1 MTTVPTMNADHDL
14 MLRIYTT
21 MIRIN
26 EADKAI
32 QRGLSAGELQ
42 FQYYPAGGQEAIPA
56 GIAPHLRREDYA
68 VITYRCIHDIVAK
81 GTPLKE
87 IMAEMYGRAAGT
99 SKGKGGP
106 MHLSDP
112 HAGLMV
118 TTGIVGAGLPIANG
132 LALAAQ
138 MQGSGRVTVVNFGDG
153 ATSTGA
159 FHEAM
164 TLASVW
170 RLPMVFVCQ
179 NNQYAEYTALAEY
192 TRSESFARKAD
203 SYEIPGVRVDGND
216 PIAVH
221 AAAGEAIARA
231 RRGEGP
237 VLIEAVCH
245 RLQGHSFGS
254 DDTHMDRKALE
265 AARKAAP
272 IGAFR
277 ARLLAAGVA
286 SEAEIAKLEKDIRAE
301 VDEAIAFARAAPPPA
316 PEELYTDVFASPAF
330 VPELGMRDSSPPAHP
345 RRPDAGSR
353 QLPFAAAITDALDVA
368 LARDPRVVLLGED
381 IADPAGGVLKATHGL
396 SSKYGRD
403 RVRPTPIAETA
414 IVGAAIGAA
423 LGGMRPVAEIMIND
437 FLEVCMDQV
446 ANHAAKLRYMSGG
459 RTAVPL
465 VIRTTSAG
473 FVGSFGAQH
482 SQSLEAWLAHTPGL
496 KVVYPS
502 TGYDAKGLLLSC
514 IEDEDP
520 CVFFEPV
527 RCYFTP
533 GPVPEGYYTIPLG
546 VADIKRPGK
555 DATIVTYGWTVPE
568 SLIAAEKLMKEG
580 IDVEV
585 MDLRSIVP
593 LDRAAIL
600 ESVGR
605 TKRALITH
613 SAVEFGGF
621 GAELA
626 TLIHQNLHGI
636 LEAPVAR
643 VGGRYTPVPF
653 SQALENQHF
662 PTEARIADAVRALL
676 GRSRA

>member
-1 MTTVPTMNADHDL
+1 MATAPAPGIDRALALGV
-14 MLRIYTT
+14 YTT
-21 MIRIN
+21 MARIAA
-26 EADKAI
+26 ADKAI
-32 QRGLSAGELQ
+32 QRGLSAGEIQ

-56 GIAPHLRREDYA
+56 GIAPHLTREDYA
-68 VITYRCIHDIVAK
+68 VITYRCVHDIVAK
-81 GTPLKE
+81 GTPMKE

-112 HAGLMV
+112 HSGLMA

-132 LALAAQ
+132 LALASQ
-138 MQGSGRVTVVNFGDG
+138 MLGTGRVTVVNFGDG

-159 FHEAM
+159 FHEAL
-164 TLASVW
+164 TLAAAW
-170 RLPMVFVCQ
+170 NLPVVFVCQ
-179 NNQYAEYTALAEY
+179 NNQYAEYTSLAEY
-192 TRSESFARKAD
+192 TKLQSFADKAAG
-203 SYEIPGVRVDGND
+203 YRMPGVRVDGTD
-216 PIAVH
+216 PLAVH
-221 AAAGEAIARA
+221 AAAGTAIARA

-237 VLIEAVCH
+237 TLIEAVCH
-245 RLQGHSFGS
+245 RLQGHAFGS
-254 DDTHMDRKALE
+254 EIEHMDKAALE
-265 AARKAAP
+265 AAKAAAP
-272 IGAFR
+272 VPTFR

-286 SEAEIAKLEKDIRAE
+286 NEAELAKIDQAARAE
-301 VDEAIAFARAAPPPA
+301 VDEALVYARAAPAPA
-316 PEELYTDVFASPAF
+316 AEELYTDVYANGATI
-330 VPELGMRDSSPPAHP
+330 PELDTRAAARAQGTPVPA
-345 RRPDAGSR
+345 AGTR

-368 LARDPRVVLLGED
+368 LARDKRVVLFGED
-381 IADPAGGVLKATHGL
+381 IADPSGGVLKATYGL
-396 SSKYGRD
+396 STKHGRD

-465 VIRTTSAG
+465 TIRTTTAG

-482 SQSLEAWLAHTPGL
+482 SQSLEAWLTHTPGL

-502 TGYDAKGLLLSC
+502 TGYEAKGLLLSC

-520 CVFFEPV
+520 CIFFEPV

-555 DATIVTYGWTVPE
+555 DLTLISWGWPVPE
-568 SLIAAEKLMKEG
+568 SLAAAETLAKEG

-585 MDLRSIVP
+585 LDLRSLVP
-593 LDRAAIL
+593 LDRPAIL
-600 ESVGR
+600 ESVAR
-605 TKRALITH
+605 TRRALIVH
-613 SAVEFGGF
+613 SAIEFGGY
-621 GAELA
+621 GAEIA
-626 TLIHQNLHGI
+626 TLIHQGLHGT
-636 LEAPVAR
+636 LKAPVGR
-643 VGGRYTPVPF
+643 VGARYTPVPF
-653 SQALENQHF
+653 SQALENLHF
-662 PTEARIADAVRALL
+662 PTAARIVDAARAL
-676 GRSRA
+676 AK

>member
-1 MTTVPTMNADHDL
+1 M
-14 MLRIYTT
+14 
-21 MIRIN
+21 
-26 EADKAI
+26 
-32 QRGLSAGELQ
+32 
-42 FQYYPAGGQEAIPA
+42 
-56 GIAPHLRREDYA
+56 
-68 VITYRCIHDIVAK
+68 VI
-81 GTPLKE
+81 
-87 IMAEMYGRAAGT
+87 
-99 SKGKGGP
+99 
-106 MHLSDP
+106 
-112 HAGLMV
+112 
-118 TTGIVGAGLPIANG
+118 TGIVGAGLPIANG
-132 LALAAQ
+132 LALAAR

-159 FHEAM
+159 FHEAL
-164 TLASVW
+164 TLASIW
-170 RLPMVFVCQ
+170 KLPVVFVCQ

-192 TRSESFARKAD
+192 TRCESFAKKAD
-203 SYEIPGVRVDGND
+203 AYEIPGVRVDGND
-216 PIAVH
+216 PMAVY
-221 AAAGEAIARA
+221 ATAGDAIARA

-237 VLIEAVCH
+237 TLIEAVCH

-254 DDTHMDRKALE
+254 DDAHMERKALD
-265 AARKAAP
+265 AAKPAAP

-286 SEAEIAKLEKDIRAE
+286 SESEFVLLEKGIRAD
-301 VDEAIAFARAAPPPA
+301 VDDAVAFARAAPPPA
-316 PEELYTDVFASPAF
+316 PEELYTDVFASPA
-330 VPELGMRDSSPPAHP
+330 VIPELDVRGSNRAAPVAE
-345 RRPDAGSR
+345 AGAR
-353 QLPFAAAITDALDVA
+353 KLPFAAAITEALDVA

-396 SSKYGRD
+396 SSRYGRE

-459 RTAVPL
+459 RTTVPL

-496 KVVYPS
+496 KVIYPS
-502 TGYDAKGLLLSC
+502 TGHDAKGLLLSC

-546 VADIKRPGK
+546 VADIKRSGK

-568 SLIAAEKLMKEG
+568 SLLAAEKLMKEG

-585 MDLRSIVP
+585 LDLRSIVP

-600 ESVGR
+600 ESVSR
-605 TKRALITH
+605 TKRALIAH

-621 GAELA
+621 GAEIA
-626 TLIHQNLHGI
+626 TLIHQNLHWA
-636 LEAPVAR
+636 LKAPVGR
-643 VGGRYTPVPF
+643 VGARYTPVPF
-653 SQALENQHF
+653 SQALENLHF
-662 PTEARIADAVRALL
+662 PTEARIADAVRALVER
-676 GRSRA
+676 RSA

>member
-1 MTTVPTMNADHDL
+1 
-14 MLRIYTT
+14 
-21 MIRIN
+21 
-26 EADKAI
+26 
-32 QRGLSAGELQ
+32 
-42 FQYYPAGGQEAIPA
+42 
-56 GIAPHLRREDYA
+56 
-68 VITYRCIHDIVAK
+68 
-81 GTPLKE
+81 
-87 IMAEMYGRAAGT
+87 
-99 SKGKGGP
+99 

-112 HAGLMV
+112 HTGLMV
-118 TTGIVGAGLPIANG
+118 ITGIVGAGLPIANG
-132 LALAAQ
+132 LALAAR

-159 FHEAM
+159 FHEAL
-164 TLASVW
+164 TLASIW
-170 RLPMVFVCQ
+170 KLPVVFVCQ

-192 TRSESFARKAD
+192 TRCESFAKKAD
-203 SYEIPGVRVDGND
+203 AYEIPGVRVDGND
-216 PIAVH
+216 PMAVY
-221 AAAGEAIARA
+221 ATAGDAIARA

-237 VLIEAVCH
+237 TLIEAVCH

-254 DDTHMDRKALE
+254 DDAHMERKALD
-265 AARKAAP
+265 AAKPAAP

-286 SEAEIAKLEKDIRAE
+286 SESEFVLLEKGIRAD
-301 VDEAIAFARAAPPPA
+301 VDDAVAFARAAPPPA
-316 PEELYTDVFASPAF
+316 PEELYTDVFASPA
-330 VPELGMRDSSPPAHP
+330 VIPELDVRGSNRAAPVAE
-345 RRPDAGSR
+345 AGAR
-353 QLPFAAAITDALDVA
+353 KLPFAAAITEALDVA

-396 SSKYGRD
+396 SSRYGRE

-459 RTAVPL
+459 RTTVPL

-496 KVVYPS
+496 KVIYPS
-502 TGYDAKGLLLSC
+502 TGHDAKGLLLSC

-546 VADIKRPGK
+546 VADIKRSGK

-568 SLIAAEKLMKEG
+568 SLLAAEKLMKEG

-585 MDLRSIVP
+585 LDLRSIVP

-600 ESVGR
+600 ESVSR
-605 TKRALITH
+605 TKRALIAH

-621 GAELA
+621 GAEIA
-626 TLIHQNLHGI
+626 TLIHQNLHWA
-636 LEAPVAR
+636 LKAPVGR
-643 VGGRYTPVPF
+643 VGARYTPVPF
-653 SQALENQHF
+653 SQALENLHF
-662 PTEARIADAVRALL
+662 PTEARIADAVRALVER
-676 GRSRA
+676 RSA